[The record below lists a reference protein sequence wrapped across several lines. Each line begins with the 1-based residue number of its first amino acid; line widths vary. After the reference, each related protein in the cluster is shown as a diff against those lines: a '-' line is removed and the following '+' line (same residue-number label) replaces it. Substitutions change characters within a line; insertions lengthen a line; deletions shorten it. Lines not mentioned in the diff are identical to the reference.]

1 MKPIRWRTI
10 NKVFE
15 KMKILLTVDIYH
27 AHFLCVVVLTELVLL
42 ELVNVIFKFERY
54 DFHSF
59 TYIIHDYIK

>member
-1 MKPIRWRTI
+1 
-10 NKVFE
+10 
-15 KMKILLTVDIYH
+15 MKILLTVDIYH